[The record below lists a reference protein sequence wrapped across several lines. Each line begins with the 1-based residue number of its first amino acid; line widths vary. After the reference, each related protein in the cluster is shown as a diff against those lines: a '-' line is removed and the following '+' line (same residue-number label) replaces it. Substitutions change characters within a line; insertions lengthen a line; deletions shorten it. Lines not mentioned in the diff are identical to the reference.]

1 MTPPVGAA
9 GLQLADLPLALLDLV
24 LPRTCAGCR
33 APGRALCGA
42 CADDLAGRP
51 HVTRPRPC
59 PPGLPL
65 LTAAATYDGVVRA
78 VLLAHKEHGRTGLA
92 RPLGAALAGA
102 VALLRPPAGSLLV
115 PVPSA
120 RAVVRE
126 RGHDHALRL
135 ARAAAREAGVRAAP
149 LLAHRRRVA
158 DQAGLDAAG
167 RAANLTGALGARR
180 SLDGLCVVLVDDVVT
195 TGATLV
201 EAARALAVAGA
212 TVHGAAVVAATA
224 RRAGSGPHPSQG
236 GLCTRRPRG

>member
-1 MTPPVGAA
+1 MTPPVGPA
-9 GLQLADLPLALLDLV
+9 GLELADLPLALLDLV

-33 APGRALCGA
+33 APGRGLCRA
-42 CADDLAGRP
+42 CAAELAGHP

-65 LTAAATYDGVVRA
+65 LTAAAPYDGVVRA

-102 VALLRPPAGSLLV
+102 VALLRPPAGLVLV

-135 ARAAAREAGVRAAP
+135 ARAAARRPACARRRCWRTSAGSPTRPGSTPPAAP
-149 LLAHRRRVA
+149 PTSPARSAR
-158 DQAGLDAAG
+158 AG
-167 RAANLTGALGARR
+167 RWTGCA
-180 SLDGLCVVLVDDVVT
+180 SSWST
-195 TGATLV
+195 T
-201 EAARALAVAGA
+201 
-212 TVHGAAVVAATA
+212 
-224 RRAGSGPHPSQG
+224 S
-236 GLCTRRPRG
+236 